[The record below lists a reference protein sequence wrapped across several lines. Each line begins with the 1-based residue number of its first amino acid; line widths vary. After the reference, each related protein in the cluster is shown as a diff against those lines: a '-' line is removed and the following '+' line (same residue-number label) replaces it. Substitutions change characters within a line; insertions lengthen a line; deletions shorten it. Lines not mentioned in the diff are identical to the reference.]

1 MEMLQLDIITPEG
14 GIFSGKVKSVVLPG
28 VEGEFG
34 ILPGHSDVLTLLQT
48 GVIEFER
55 ENGVRELVAVDA
67 GYVKVDQ
74 TKVDVLADGAV
85 AVVGDDDD
93 STIAAALENAKKLLS
108 KAKSDTFVMG
118 AVMSRLETNIKK
130 T

>member
-28 VEGEFG
+28 IEGEFG
-34 ILPGHSDVLTLLQT
+34 VLPGHTDVLTLLQT
-48 GVIEFER
+48 GVIEFES
-55 ENGVRELVAVDA
+55 ENGARELVAVDS
-67 GYVKVDQ
+67 GYVKVDH

-85 AVVGDDDD
+85 AVMGNDD
-93 STIAAALENAKKLLS
+93 SAIVAALDNVKKLLD

-118 AVMSRLETNIKK
+118 AVMSRLETSIKNR
-130 T
+130 